1 MIENNKIFKIKYSV
15 NLLPGIG
22 ESIQFDK
29 NGRKHYLNADV
40 NLMGL
45 LNGTDELDIFDTI
58 AVQEL
63 IAFKWDS
70 YALTHHLVGCFF
82 HFFYLAILIIYI
94 NIIYIKDIGTPS
106 EKVIYVIL
114 LAIGTLYP

>member
-1 MIENNKIFKIKYSV
+1 
-15 NLLPGIG
+15 LLPGIG
-22 ESIQFDK
+22 ETIVLDK
-29 NGRKHYLNADV
+29 TTGVKLYLKDDV

-45 LNGTDELDIFDTI
+45 LNNTDELDVFGTKS
-58 AVQEL
+58 VQEL

-94 NIIYIKDIGTPS
+94 NIIYIKDTGS
-106 EKVIYVIL
+106 E
-114 LAIGTLYP
+114 